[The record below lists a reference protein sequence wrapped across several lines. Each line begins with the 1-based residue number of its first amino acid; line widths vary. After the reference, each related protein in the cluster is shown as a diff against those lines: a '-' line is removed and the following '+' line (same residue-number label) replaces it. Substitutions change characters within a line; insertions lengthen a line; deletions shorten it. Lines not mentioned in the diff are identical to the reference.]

1 MNAACR
7 MLWTVRKKVD
17 RFSGANLYHGG
28 IVLPGHVRLRER
40 RDGIDAAIDRAGMAL
55 SLSCGL
61 HCTFTPLLI
70 GLAASLP
77 IGWLLDE
84 STEVLLLAAALLT
97 GALSLAPGYWR
108 RHRRKRCLAMFAVGA
123 GLLALAKLGPVGE
136 RWEPWT
142 VASGAALLA
151 TAHLVN
157 LRLCRQCARCE
168 AEEPFA

>member
-1 MNAACR
+1 MACFDRRVVRNAGYGFSRITNHESRNTNHGLISFLHRVACSFVNAACR

-40 RDGIDAAIDRAGMAL
+40 SDGMGAAIDRACMAL

-70 GLAASLP
+70 GLAAGLP

-84 STEVLLLAAALLT
+84 STEALLLAAA
-97 GALSLAPGYWR
+97 
-108 RHRRKRCLAMFAVGA
+108 V
-123 GLLALAKLGPVGE
+123 
-136 RWEPWT
+136 
-142 VASGAALLA
+142 
-151 TAHLVN
+151 LVN

-168 AEEPFA
+168 AEVPFA